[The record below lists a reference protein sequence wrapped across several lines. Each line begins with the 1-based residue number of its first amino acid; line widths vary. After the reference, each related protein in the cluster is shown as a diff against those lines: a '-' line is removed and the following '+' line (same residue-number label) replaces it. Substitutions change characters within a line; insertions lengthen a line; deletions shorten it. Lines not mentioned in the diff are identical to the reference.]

1 MPDSI
6 TLGPL
11 LLPTQALLL
20 VIATATALG
29 VLSLLRDAEPPLRV
43 RAESRLFI
51 ALALGVLGARIGW
64 VLRHWQAYADSP
76 GALLAFRDGGYDPW
90 VGLVVGT
97 AAVLVM
103 AVRRP
108 GDRLAVAVPEAS
120 RWRMRWRLSAL
131 RRRETPRLEQS
142 PDGRLV
148 PPPATPGALEPQ
160 PALEGRISAAH
171 PPAGSDETRR
181 QAERASDFDGGNASF
196 EIVGRI
202 SAAHPPAGSDEARCQ
217 AERASDFDGGK
228 ASFEIVG
235 RISAAHPPAS
245 PDDAARMVEAHGLLP
260 STRLDATRPSAS
272 AEPSDESSGEP
283 SDESR
288 PPWRRLLLIPAAAGL
303 TVLLAGQILLGLHA
317 RASATPLPQMQVLD
331 LDGRPQRLPTGQGRP
346 QVINLW
352 ASWCAPCRREMPAFA
367 RVQALRPD
375 VDFVY
380 LNIGES
386 PAEIAA
392 FTRTLAL
399 PLAPIWRDPSGSVP
413 ERLEVRGYPTTLIL
427 DGEGRLLHRRS
438 GELSEAS
445 LKALLPPQS

>member
-6 TLGPL
+6 ALGPL

-29 VLSLLRDAEPPLRV
+29 VLSLLRDAEPPLRA
-43 RAESRLFI
+43 RAETCLFI
-51 ALALGVLGARIGW
+51 ALAVGVLGARIGW

-90 VGLVVGT
+90 VGLVVG
-97 AAVLVM
+97 AAVVLVM
-103 AVRRP
+103 AVRRS
-108 GDRLAVAVPEAS
+108 GDRLAVALLEAS

-131 RRRETPRLEQS
+131 RKRETPRLERS
-142 PDGRLV
+142 PA
-148 PPPATPGALEPQ
+148 P
-160 PALEGRISAAH
+160 
-171 PPAGSDETRR
+171 
-181 QAERASDFDGGNASF
+181 
-196 EIVGRI
+196 
-202 SAAHPPAGSDEARCQ
+202 
-217 AERASDFDGGK
+217 
-228 ASFEIVG
+228 VG

-245 PDDAARMVEAHGLLP
+245 ADEAAGTAEPHPVPPSMRDEATLRPAAAARL
-260 STRLDATRPSAS
+260 T
-272 AEPSDESSGEP
+272 
-283 SDESR
+283 
-288 PPWRRLLLIPAAAGL
+288 PWRRLLLIPAAAGIAA
-303 TVLLAGQILLGLHA
+303 LLAGQILLGLHA
-317 RASATPLPQMQVLD
+317 RAAATPLPQMQVFD
-331 LDGRPQRLPTGQGRP
+331 LEGRPQQLPMGQGRP

-399 PLAPIWRDPSGSVP
+399 PLAPIWRDPPGSVP
-413 ERLEVRGYPTTLIL
+413 ERLQVRGYPTTLIL

-445 LKALLPPQS
+445 LKALLPPRS

>member
-6 TLGPL
+6 ALGPL

-20 VIATATALG
+20 LIATAAALG
-29 VLSLLRDAEPPLRV
+29 VLSLLRDAEPPLRA
-43 RAESRLFI
+43 RAEARLFI
-51 ALALGVLGARIGW
+51 ALVLGLLGARIGW

-76 GALLAFRDGGYDPW
+76 AALLAFRDGGYGPW
-90 VGLVVGT
+90 IGLVVGLVT
-97 AAVLVM
+97 VLVM
-103 AVRRP
+103 AVRQP
-108 GDRLAVAVPEAS
+108 GERRAEAAPAANLAQASPEAS

-131 RRRETPRLEQS
+131 RKREMPRLE
-142 PDGRLV
+142 RN
-148 PPPATPGALEPQ
+148 PAP
-160 PALEGRISAAH
+160 
-171 PPAGSDETRR
+171 
-181 QAERASDFDGGNASF
+181 
-196 EIVGRI
+196 VGRI
-202 SAAHPPAGSDEARCQ
+202 SAAHPPARPAEAGPET
-217 AERASDFDGGK
+217 ERASDFDEGK
-228 ASFEIVG
+228 ASFEFVE

-245 PDDAARMVEAHGLLP
+245 ADEAAGTAEPHPVPPSMREEATLRP
-260 STRLDATRPSAS
+260 ASATRLN
-272 AEPSDESSGEP
+272 
-283 SDESR
+283 
-288 PPWRRLLLIPAAAGL
+288 PWQRLLLIPAAAGL
-303 TVLLAGQILLGLHA
+303 SVLLAGQILLGLHD

-331 LDGRPQRLPTGQGRP
+331 LDGRPQRLPTGQGRA

-399 PLAPIWRDPSGSVP
+399 PLAPIWRDPAGSVP
-413 ERLEVRGYPTTLIL
+413 ERLQVRGYPTTLIV

-445 LKALLPPQS
+445 LKALLPPRR

>member
-6 TLGPL
+6 AIGPL

-20 VIATATALG
+20 IIATATALG
-29 VLSLLRDAEPPLRV
+29 VLSLLRDAEPPLRA
-43 RAESRLFI
+43 RAETRLFI

-90 VGLVVGT
+90 VGLVAGA
-97 AAVLVM
+97 AAVLVL
-103 AVRRP
+103 AVRRS

-148 PPPATPGALEPQ
+148 PPPATAGALEPQ
-160 PALEGRISAAH
+160 PDL
-171 PPAGSDETRR
+171 
-181 QAERASDFDGGNASF
+181 
-196 EIVGRI
+196 VGRI
-202 SAAHPPAGSDEARCQ
+202 SAAHPPASPDEAKPQ

-228 ASFEIVG
+228 ASFEFVA
-235 RISAAHPPAS
+235 SA
-245 PDDAARMVEAHGLLP
+245 DEAARMAEAHGLLR
-260 STRLDATRPSAS
+260 STRLDATRPPAS
-272 AEPSDESSGEP
+272 AERSDEP
-283 SDESR
+283 RD
-288 PPWRRLLLIPAAAGL
+288 PWRRLLLIPAAAGFA
-303 TVLLAGQILLGLHA
+303 VLLAGQILLGLHA
-317 RASATPLPQMQVLD
+317 RAAVTPLPQMQVFD
-331 LDGRPQRLPTGQGRP
+331 LEGRPQQLPMGQGRP

-399 PLAPIWRDPSGSVP
+399 PLAPIWRDPPGSVP
-413 ERLEVRGYPTTLIL
+413 ERLQVRGYPTTLIL

-445 LKALLPPQS
+445 LKALLPPRS

>member
-20 VIATATALG
+20 IIATATALG
-29 VLSLLRDAEPPLRV
+29 VLSLLRDAEPPLRA
-43 RAESRLFI
+43 RAETRLFI

-90 VGLVVGT
+90 VGLVVGA

-148 PPPATPGALEPQ
+148 PPPATSGALEPQ
-160 PALEGRISAAH
+160 PAL
-171 PPAGSDETRR
+171 
-181 QAERASDFDGGNASF
+181 
-196 EIVGRI
+196 VGRI
-202 SAAHPPAGSDEARCQ
+202 SAAHPPAGSDEARRQ

-228 ASFEIVG
+228 ASFEFVG
-235 RISAAHPPAS
+235 RTSAAHPPAS
-245 PDDAARMVEAHGLLP
+245 PDEAALMAEAHGLLP
-260 STRLDATRPSAS
+260 STRLDATRSSAS
-272 AEPSDESSGEP
+272 AEPSDESSAEP

-288 PPWRRLLLIPAAAGL
+288 APLRRLLLIPAAAGL
-303 TVLLAGQILLGLHA
+303 LVLLAGQVLLGLHD
-317 RASATPLPQMQVLD
+317 RASATPLSPMQVLD
-331 LDGRPQRLPTGQGRP
+331 LDGRPQRLPTGQGRA

-375 VDFVY
+375 IDVVY

-399 PLAPIWRDPSGSVP
+399 PLAPIWRDPAGSVP
-413 ERLEVRGYPTTLIL
+413 ERLQVRGYPTTLIV

-445 LKALLPPQS
+445 LKALLPPRR